1 MISASPGGVRVELR
15 IQPGASRTGLAGTH
29 AGRLKLRVQAPPLD
43 GRANDAVIEWI
54 ARTLGV
60 PQRTVTLIR
69 GATSRD
75 KTVEIAGATV
85 EQVREVLRP

>member
-15 IQPGASRTGLAGTH
+15 IQPGASSTGLAGTH

>member
-15 IQPGASRTGLAGTH
+15 IQPGASSTGLAGTH

-54 ARTLGV
+54 AGTLGV
-60 PQRTVTLIR
+60 PQRNVTLIR

-75 KTVEIAGATV
+75 KTVEIAGVT
-85 EQVREVLRP
+85 EEHVREVLRP